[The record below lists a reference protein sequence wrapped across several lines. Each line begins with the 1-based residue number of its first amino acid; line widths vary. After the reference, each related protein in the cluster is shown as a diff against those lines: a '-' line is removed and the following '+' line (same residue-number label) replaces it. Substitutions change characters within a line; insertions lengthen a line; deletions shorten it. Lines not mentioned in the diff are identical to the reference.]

1 MKNLKFKPAVSIAAL
16 TLLLSGC
23 AQLPSGT
30 EPNPADP
37 WEGMNRSVHTFNS
50 TIDKAIFK
58 PVAETYVDWTPKF
71 VRTGVSNFLD
81 NLRDPGNALNN
92 TLQGKPGKGVSCLF
106 RFVVNS
112 TVGIVGFFDVASAMG
127 IEPAPEDFGQTLGVW
142 GVPQGPYLELPFL
155 GPTTV
160 RDVTRYPVSWVTH
173 PATYALADEDWYWGA
188 GFVVVDG
195 VDARARLLPL
205 ESMRASTVDEYAAI
219 RDAYL
224 ASREA
229 AVRDGEKQDAEE
241 ELKTLT
247 PLSFEDDDEGEAI
260 AKIAEPAE
268 STKVTQGT
276 K

>member
-1 MKNLKFKPAVSIAAL
+1 MQNLKFTTAATAAAL
-16 TLLLSGC
+16 SLFLTGC
-23 AQLPSGT
+23 AQLPAGA

-50 TIDKAIFK
+50 AVDKAVFK
-58 PVAETYVDWTPKF
+58 PVAETYVDWTPEF

-81 NLRDPGNALNN
+81 NLRDPGNAINN
-92 TLQGKPGKGVSCLF
+92 TLQGKPGKGITCVV
-106 RFVVNS
+106 RFLIN
-112 TVGIVGFFDVASAMG
+112 TTLGIVGFFDVASAMG

-155 GPTTV
+155 GPSTV
-160 RDVTRYPVSWVTH
+160 RDVTRYPVSWATH
-173 PATYALADEDWYWGA
+173 PATYVLADEDWYWGA

-205 ESMRASTVDEYAAI
+205 ESMRKSTVDEYAAI

-247 PLSFEDDDEGEAI
+247 PLSFDDEDEAPAQATE
-260 AKIAEPAE
+260 AKQDA
-268 STKVTQGT
+268 K
-276 K
+276 